1 MKRINEILF
10 KKIYKIRNASSED
23 AIKKLK
29 PIFEFKQKL
38 KDKEKAKLKE
48 INNYYFKKIG
58 RQGSLYSNNRWK
70 KDFERSQFF
79 KKNIC
84 EFPII
89 NFLDSYNKRTLGD
102 GIIMNKDYNSFI
114 LNSSNNYF
122 NDVKFKHLKSL
133 SELKEQVFMSSQ
145 ENEKNEEIKKKFH
158 NKKTYNKINNYNSL
172 TSRRSNSI
180 NNIHTNNIY
189 NNINYNSNC
198 VSNTISNI
206 NSPIKEDKLVSLK
219 FIMTDNNTEKNGAI
233 ISCKKNTL
241 FSDVLDKLVDNKLIL
256 NKNKIK
262 GFYNKNNNNSIIDI
276 NKTIANNGL
285 EDNSQI
291 LVDLKS

>member
-1 MKRINEILF
+1 M
-10 KKIYKIRNASSED
+10 
-23 AIKKLK
+23 K

-38 KDKEKAKLKE
+38 KDKENTKRKE

-58 RQGSLYSNNRWK
+58 RQGSLYNNNRYK

-89 NFLDSYNKRTLGD
+89 NFLDSYNRRTLGD
-102 GIIMNKDYNSFI
+102 GVIMNYNSFI

-122 NDVKFKHLKSL
+122 NDVKFKHLDSL
-133 SELKEQVFMSSQ
+133 SELKEKVFMSSQ
-145 ENEKNEEIKKKFH
+145 ENEKNEEIKKIIH
-158 NKKTYNKINNYNSL
+158 NKKRYNKINNYNSV

-189 NNINYNSNC
+189 NNTNYNSNC
-198 VSNTISNI
+198 ASNTVSNI
-206 NSPIKEDKLVSLK
+206 NSPIKEDKLISLK
-219 FIMTDNNTEKNGAI
+219 FIMTYNNTEENGAI

-262 GFYNKNNNNSIIDI
+262 GFYNKNNNNIIDI

-285 EDNSQI
+285 EDNTQI

>member
-1 MKRINEILF
+1 M
-10 KKIYKIRNASSED
+10 
-23 AIKKLK
+23 K

-38 KDKEKAKLKE
+38 KDNEKAKRKE
-48 INNYYFKKIG
+48 INNYYFKKIS
-58 RQGSLYSNNRWK
+58 RQGSLYNNNRYK

-102 GIIMNKDYNSFI
+102 GVIMNKYYNSFI

-122 NDVKFKHLKSL
+122 NDVKFKHLDLL
-133 SELKEQVFMSSQ
+133 SELKEKVFMSSQ
-145 ENEKNEEIKKKFH
+145 ENEKNEEIKKTIN
-158 NKKTYNKINNYNSL
+158 NKKRYNKINNYNSV
-172 TSRRSNSI
+172 TSKRSNSI

-189 NNINYNSNC
+189 NNTNYNSNC
-198 VSNTISNI
+198 ASNTVSNI
-206 NSPIKEDKLVSLK
+206 NSPIKEDKLISLK
-219 FIMTDNNTEKNGAI
+219 FIMTYNNTEENGAI
-233 ISCKKNTL
+233 ISCRKNTL
-241 FSDVLDKLVDNKLIL
+241 FSDVLDKLALEDSKFPYQLISKEDIGLLDNKLIL

-262 GFYNKNNNNSIIDI
+262 GFYNKNNNNIIDI

-285 EDNSQI
+285 EDNTQI